1 MPGCPCDTHGY
12 PGPHEFC
19 EGVVGMN
26 IAEGDFE
33 GTDLSGL
40 KWAVMVHWPKA
51 LHDGNGTAVVFIDE
65 GADDAQREAL
75 GKILSGEAG
84 GPLFEIL
91 SSIVTTV
98 HGPHYVPIE
107 WRFDQEARTARLAVP
122 GQFETQSS
130 PLSIPATDEE
140 QRVSV
145 RMPGGFE
152 YKEAE
157 VAVTTLLS
165 SSAEVKFDWK
175 GTHSSLAKV
184 EHTNEALVA

>member
-1 MPGCPCDTHGY
+1 M
-12 PGPHEFC
+12 
-19 EGVVGMN
+19 
-26 IAEGDFE
+26 
-33 GTDLSGL
+33 
-40 KWAVMVHWPKA
+40 
-51 LHDGNGTAVVFIDE
+51 
-65 GADDAQREAL
+65 
-75 GKILSGEAG
+75 
-84 GPLFEIL
+84 
-91 SSIVTTV
+91 

-107 WRFDQEARTARLAVP
+107 WQFDQEARSARLAVP
-122 GQFETQSS
+122 GQFETESS